1 MKQFFALCITLLTLC
16 TSVFALYNGNPAEP
30 ELIDEGLFIPDD
42 FCLAVKL
49 GYQGDIVFDR
59 KLKARNG
66 SSGRMDESCLY
77 IQQGVLTL
85 NLIQKLELYGSL
97 GAMNAYLTNR
107 PHFDEKRREYQ
118 TDNRIAWGAGGRMVL
133 FNWDSATVGLNGSYF
148 QGYPHLKWDALNG
161 VSFPSEATVNYH
173 EWQVGLGV
181 SYQVDLFCPYVAV
194 TYSDV
199 RARISRIGSNMQLPK
214 GHFTMKSR
222 DKFGLALGCS
232 LTNAKIVDLNLE
244 VRLIDEEA
252 VILAGNIA
260 W

>member
-1 MKQFFALCITLLTLC
+1 MKRILTPLVVALVWF
-16 TSVFALYNGNPAEP
+16 SSAFALYNGNPAEP
-30 ELIDEGLFIPDD
+30 ELIEEGLFIPDD

-59 KLKARNG
+59 KLRAYNG
-66 SSGRMDESCLY
+66 ASGRMDESRLY

-85 NLIQKLELYGSL
+85 NMIQKLELYVSL
-97 GAMNAYLTNR
+97 GAINAFFTNR

-118 TDNRIAWGAGGRMVL
+118 TDNRLAWGTGGRLVL
-133 FNWDSATVGLNGSYF
+133 FNWDAATVGLNGSYF

-161 VSFPSEATVNYH
+161 VSFPSEANVKYH

-181 SYQVDLFCPYVAV
+181 SYQVDLFCPYISA

-199 RARISRIGSNMQLPK
+199 RARISRISSNMQLHSS
-214 GHFTMKSR
+214 HFKMRSR
-222 DKFGLALGCS
+222 DKFGMALGCS
-232 LTNAKIVDLNLE
+232 LTNAKIVDINLE
-244 VRLIDEEA
+244 VRLIDEAA